1 MKLEDFFVMIG
12 LKLLVMGQYLK
23 NTLRYTTPPPLKILK
38 KSVHAQALIYLSIA
52 VIPFIYQNK
61 AEKKK

>member
-1 MKLEDFFVMIG
+1 MKLEDFFVMID

-23 NTLRYTTPPPLKILK
+23 NTLRYTTPLSLKILK

-52 VIPFIYQNK
+52 VIPFIY
-61 AEKKK
+61 

>member
-23 NTLRYTTPPPLKILK
+23 NTLGYTTPLPLTILK

-52 VIPFIYQNK
+52 VIPFIY
-61 AEKKK
+61 